1 MKKTY
6 MAPSVKVLKLEFENA
21 ILDGSKTLKVGG
33 DDEEV
38 TQETQ
43 VLSVG
48 RMTWDDE
55 DDDF

>member
-6 MAPSVKVLKLEFENA
+6 MEPSVKVLKLEFENA
-21 ILDGSKTLKVGG
+21 ILDASKTLKVGG

-48 RMTWDDE
+48 RMAWDDE
-55 DDDF
+55 EDDF